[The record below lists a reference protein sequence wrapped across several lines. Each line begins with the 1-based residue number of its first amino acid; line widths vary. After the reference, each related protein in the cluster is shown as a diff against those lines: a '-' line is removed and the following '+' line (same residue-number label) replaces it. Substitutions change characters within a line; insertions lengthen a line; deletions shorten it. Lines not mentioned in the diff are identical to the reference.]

1 MDVVI
6 ASTNRN
12 KVEEISQMLKRSKFK
27 IISLLD
33 FKDKNLPEIEEDG
46 LTFEENARKKAL
58 IIAKLTGRL
67 TLADDS
73 GLMVDALNGRP
84 GVHSARYSGKDA
96 TPEENNR
103 KLLEELKDVPTKK
116 RTARFVCVIAV
127 ARPSGK
133 VSVVEGL
140 CEGLIAKEIRGVEG
154 FGYDPLFIVPEYG
167 KTFAELGSAVKNK
180 MSHRA
185 IAIQKAV
192 EILAGLSEQE
202 KG

>member
-12 KVEEISQMLKRSKFK
+12 KVEEISQMLKGSKFK

-73 GLMVDALNGRP
+73 GLMVDTLNGRP

-140 CEGLIAKEIRGVEG
+140 CEGLIAKEIRGADG
-154 FGYDPLFIVPEYG
+154 FGYDPLFIVPEYD

-180 MSHRA
+180 ISHRA

-192 EILAGLSEQE
+192 EILTGLSEQE

>member
-12 KVEEISQMLKRSKFK
+12 KVEEILQMLQGSKFK

-33 FKDKNLPEIEEDG
+33 FKDKNLPDIEEDG

-58 IIAKLTGRL
+58 VIAKLTGRL

-73 GLMVDALNGRP
+73 GLVVDTLNGRP

-103 KLLEELKDVPTKK
+103 KLLEDLKDVPTKK

-140 CEGLIAKEIRGVEG
+140 CEGLIAKEIRGAEG
-154 FGYDPLFIVPEYG
+154 FGYDPLFIVPEYD

-180 MSHRA
+180 ISHRA

-192 EILAGLSEQE
+192 EILTGLSEQE

>member
-6 ASTNRN
+6 ATRNRN
-12 KVEEISQMLKRSKFK
+12 KVEEISQMLQGPKFQV
-27 IISLLD
+27 ISLLD
-33 FKDKNLPEIEEDG
+33 FKDRNLPEIQEDG
-46 LTFEENARKKAL
+46 LTFEENARNKAVT
-58 IIAKLTGRL
+58 IAKMTGRL

-84 GVHSARYSGKDA
+84 GVLSARYSGENA

-103 KLLEELKDVPTKK
+103 KLLDEIKDVPTKK
-116 RTARFVCVIAV
+116 RTARFVCVVAI

-133 VSVVEGL
+133 VHVVEGR
-140 CEGLIAKEIRGVEG
+140 CEGLIAKEIRGETG
-154 FGYDPLFIVPEYG
+154 FGYDPLFIVPEYD
-167 KTFAELGSAVKNK
+167 KTFAELGIAVKNRI
-180 MSHRA
+180 SHRA

-192 EILAGLSEQE
+192 EVLTGLSEHE